1 MFVGRVFIGSQGRTP
16 TRVKRLSNAS
26 GLRARLTLTM
36 GKELLDG
43 PGVEVDRSSLVSLG
57 RRFLDSL
64 VYREECVTDG
74 ETASIEVDVLPSKA

>member
-1 MFVGRVFIGSQGRTP
+1 
-16 TRVKRLSNAS
+16 
-26 GLRARLTLTM
+26 M